1 MKKDFYEIL
10 GVAKTATQD
19 EIKSA
24 YRKLALKYHPDRNP
38 DNKEAEEKFKAAAEA
53 YGVLSDP
60 EKRKRYD
67 QFGTAD
73 MGAGGFGGQDMNMED
88 IFDNFGDIFETLFG
102 GGAGSRK
109 KSAKKAG
116 PTPRRGHDL
125 HQEVTISLKE
135 SFLGIKKEVRYYRFV
150 VCQTCSGKG
159 AKPGTSVETCKTC
172 QGTGQQFYRQ
182 GFFSFSQ
189 TCATCGGQG
198 FTIPTPC
205 TNCKG
210 QTRVQMLESFP
221 VTVPAGIFDGADLR
235 VTEKGDAGIFGGPAG
250 DLFIRVHVLADKK
263 FKRINDNLEVTVMVT
278 YPELVLGCQL
288 DIESI
293 DGSKETIKIPKG
305 TPVDHKITISGK
317 GFTRIRGRGKG
328 DFIITVQCHIPTK
341 LSSEAKEELK
351 KYSEL
356 IGTDVSDAN
365 SSSIAGFFK
374 KFLG

>member
-1 MKKDFYEIL
+1 MKKDYYEIL
-10 GVAKTATQD
+10 GVSKTATQE

-53 YGVLSDP
+53 YQVLSDS

-67 QFGTAD
+67 QYGTAD
-73 MGAGGFGGQDMNMED
+73 TGAGAGFGQEMNMED
-88 IFDNFGDIFETLFG
+88 IFENFGDIFETLFG
-102 GGAGSRK
+102 GGGRK
-109 KSAKKAG
+109 KSAKKSG

-125 HQEVTISLKE
+125 HKEVSISLKE
-135 SFLGIKKEVRYYRFV
+135 SYLGTKKEVSYYRFV
-150 VCQTCSGKG
+150 ICEVCSGKG
-159 AKPGTSVETCKTC
+159 AKPGTSVETCTTC

-210 QTRVQMLESFP
+210 QTRIQMLDTFS
-221 VTVPAGIFDGADLR
+221 VTIPQGIFDGADLR
-235 VTEKGDAGIFGGPAG
+235 ITAKGDAGIFGGPAG
-250 DLFIRVHVLADKK
+250 DLFVRIHVLEDKK
-263 FKRINDNLEVTVMVT
+263 FKRIDDNLECTVLVT
-278 YPELVLGCQL
+278 YPELVFGSQI

-293 DGSKETIKIPKG
+293 DGSKETLKIPKG
-305 TPVDHKITISGK
+305 TPVNHKITIIGK
-317 GFTRIRGRGKG
+317 GFARIRGRGKG
-328 DFIITVQCHIPTK
+328 DLIVTVQCHIPTK
-341 LSSEAKEELK
+341 LSSEAKEALK
-351 KYSEL
+351 KYSEM

-365 SSSIAGFFK
+365 SNSIAGFFK